1 VIRIFRVLVPASAL
15 TLLLSDL
22 ILLFLSYFAVWY
34 YQSDG
39 DLFLFSV
46 SGWQPI
52 LMVELLLVS
61 GNYFRH
67 LYRDLRVHS
76 RILLLQ
82 QLCLVFGVTFIAEAL
97 ISYWGLD
104 WAMPRNILVPGSALA
119 LAVVYINR
127 ILYSLAIRN
136 RIGTRRVLFV
146 GFSPTVARLAKRLRD
161 YPELG
166 LTPIG
171 FLGHADATP
180 EASQPETTLAR
191 LGPVAKLPAI
201 VDEHHPDW
209 IVVGTREEIEPEWV
223 DDFLDLR
230 FGGAHTERV
239 GSLYEATLGRVC
251 MPEVRPG
258 DLVFSE
264 RLQPDRFSMNLQPF
278 YSIAISLVVSAIA
291 LPFLAILAILVKVT
305 SRGPIL
311 MGETRIGMNG
321 VPFMMYR
328 FRSTTES
335 GEVTRIG
342 RFLRQFGLD
351 ALPQFWN
358 VFRGEMSIVGPS
370 PDRPEFAERL
380 NETIPFHPQ
389 RTTVK
394 PGMTGWAQIHY
405 FGDGEGYDAMRR
417 LEYDLYYVKNLS
429 PSLDFSVMLRWVR
442 EVTRGFN
449 AA

>member
-15 TLLLSDL
+15 TLLFSDL
-22 ILLFLSYFAVWY
+22 VLLFACYFAVWY

-52 LMVELLLVS
+52 ALVEAMLVV

-67 LYRDLRVHS
+67 LYSDLRVPS
-76 RILLLQ
+76 RISLLQ
-82 QLCLVFGVTFIAEAL
+82 QLCLVFGVTFIVEAL

-104 WAMPRNILVPGSALA
+104 WAMPRGVLVPGSALA

-127 ILYSLAIRN
+127 LLFSFAIRN
-136 RIGTRRVLFV
+136 RIGARRVLFV
-146 GFSPTVARLAKRLRD
+146 GYSPTVWRLAKRLRD

-166 LTPIG
+166 LMPIG
-171 FLGHADATP
+171 YLDEDETSHP
-180 EASQPETTLAR
+180 EANDPEVNLAR
-191 LGPVAKLPAI
+191 LGSVAKMPGI
-201 VDEHHPDW
+201 VDEYHPDW
-209 IVVGTREEIEPEWV
+209 IVAGTGEQIEPQWV

-230 FGGAHTERV
+230 FGGVHTERV
-239 GSLYEATLGRVC
+239 ANLYEATLGRVC
-251 MPEVRPG
+251 MPEVSQQ

-264 RLQPDRFSMNLQPF
+264 RLQPDRYSMNLQAF
-278 YSIAISLVVSAIA
+278 YSIGLALAIVILT
-291 LPFLAILAILVKVT
+291 LPFIAILSLFVKVT
-305 SRGPIL
+305 
-311 MGETRIGMNG
+311 GESRIGMNG
-321 VPFMMYR
+321 APFTMYR
-328 FRSTTES
+328 FRTTDEN
-335 GEVTRIG
+335 GQVTRMG
-342 RFLRQFGLD
+342 RFLRRFALD

-358 VFRGEMSIVGPS
+358 VFRGEMSIVGPA
-370 PDRPEFAERL
+370 PDRPEFASRL
-380 NETIPFHPQ
+380 NETVPFHPQ
-389 RTTVK
+389 RTVVK

-405 FGDGEGYDAMRR
+405 FGDGESYDAMRR

-429 PSLDFSVMLRWVR
+429 ASLDFSVMLRWVR

>member
-1 VIRIFRVLVPASAL
+1 
-15 TLLLSDL
+15 
-22 ILLFLSYFAVWY
+22 
-34 YQSDG
+34 
-39 DLFLFSV
+39 
-46 SGWQPI
+46 
-52 LMVELLLVS
+52 M
-61 GNYFRH
+61 
-67 LYRDLRVHS
+67 
-76 RILLLQ
+76 
-82 QLCLVFGVTFIAEAL
+82 FGVTFIAEAL

-127 ILYSLAIRN
+127 ILFSLAIRN

-146 GFSPTVARLAKRLRD
+146 GFSPTVLYLAKRLRD
-161 YPELG
+161 YPEWG

-171 FLGHADATP
+171 YLGQADGTHP
-180 EASQPETTLAR
+180 EANLAR
-191 LGPVAKLPAI
+191 LGPVANLPAI
-201 VDEHHPDW
+201 VDQHHPDW
-209 IVVGTREEIEPEWV
+209 IVVGTREEIEPQWV

-230 FGGAHTERV
+230 FEGVHTERV

-251 MPEVRPG
+251 MPEVQPR

-278 YSIAISLVVSAIA
+278 YSIAIGLVVVAIA
-291 LPFLAILAILVKVT
+291 LPFIAIVAILAKLT

-311 MGETRIGMNG
+311 IGETRIGMNG
-321 VPFMMYR
+321 VPFKMYR
-328 FRSTTES
+328 FRSTA
-335 GEVTRIG
+335 
-342 RFLRQFGLD
+342 FMRQFGLD

-380 NETIPFHPQ
+380 NQTIPFHPQ

>member
-15 TLLLSDL
+15 TLLFSD
-22 ILLFLSYFAVWY
+22 IFLVFACYFGVWY

-52 LMVELLLVS
+52 ALVESLIVL
-61 GNYFRH
+61 GNYFCH
-67 LYRDLRVHS
+67 LYSDLRVRS

-82 QLCLVFGVTFIAEAL
+82 QLCLVFGVTFILQAL

-104 WAMPRNILVPGSALA
+104 WAMPPTMLVPGSALA

-127 ILYSLAIRN
+127 LLFSFAIRN
-136 RIGTRRVLFV
+136 RIGARRVLFV
-146 GFSPTVARLAKRLRD
+146 GFSPTVVRLATRLRE

-166 LTPIG
+166 LMPIG
-171 FLGHADATP
+171 YLDQADTPHP
-180 EASQPETTLAR
+180 EASLAR

-201 VDEHHPDW
+201 VDEYHPDW
-209 IVVGTREEIEPEWV
+209 IVVGTREEVEPEWV

-230 FGGAHTERV
+230 FEGVHTERV
-239 GSLYEATLGRVC
+239 ASLYEATLGRVC
-251 MPEVRPG
+251 MAEVRHQ

-264 RLQPDRFSMNLQPF
+264 RLQPDRFSVNLQPF
-278 YSIAISLVVSAIA
+278 YSFGIALAVITITLPFIAILG
-291 LPFLAILAILVKVT
+291 ILVKWT

-311 MGETRIGMNG
+311 IRETRIGMNG
-321 VPFMMYR
+321 APFTMYW
-328 FRSTTES
+328 FQTMNES
-335 GEVTRIG
+335 GQTTAFG
-342 RFLRQFGLD
+342 RFLQRFDLH

-358 VFRGEMSIVGPS
+358 VFRGEMSLVGPS
-370 PDRPEFAERL
+370 PDRPEFAARL
-380 NETIPFHPQ
+380 NDAIPFHPQ
-389 RTTVK
+389 RTIVK
-394 PGMTGWAQIHY
+394 PGMTGWAQINY
-405 FGDGEGYDAMRR
+405 FRDGDAYDAMRR

-442 EVTRGFN
+442 EVTRGFS